1 MTLGLEALQAEVA
14 AIKPVK
20 RVGRVIAIE
29 GGCVLVSG
37 LCDIAALGDMVKIV
51 RKNNEFVLAEVS
63 QLKPDCVVLFPDGR
77 LDGVQVGDRIVHLGR
92 DLIWPDV
99 NWLGRVIDPYGNA
112 LDGLPLLRG
121 GEGLSL
127 QGEPINPAQ
136 RRGLGQR
143 LQTGLSVLNTVLP
156 IVRGQRVGLFAGSGV
171 GKSTLLGKLARG
183 LQADVVVIALVGE
196 RGREVREFVEKI
208 IGPTGM
214 ARAVVVAATSD
225 RSAITRRRCA
235 RAATTIAEYFRD
247 QGNHVVL
254 VLDSVTR
261 FAQAH
266 REIALASGE
275 PGTLGGFPPSVSQEI
290 SQLCERS
297 GPGTEFSG
305 DITAIFSVLVAGSD
319 MEEPVADML
328 RGFLDGHIVLDR
340 SIAERGRFPAIDVLR
355 SVSRSLPEAAEN
367 HENDLI
373 SRTRQTLSVYEQNE
387 MMIRASLYSSGSNEM
402 IDEAIDVWPRL
413 DDFFGSSE
421 AGNIEH
427 SFQKLANCFQPDDE
441 TVERAD

>member
-20 RVGRVIAIE
+20 RVGRVTAIE
-29 GGCVLVSG
+29 RGCVLVSG

-51 RKNNEFVLAEVS
+51 RKNDATVLAEVS
-63 QLKPDCVVLFPDGR
+63 QLKPEYLVLFPDGR

-92 DLIWPDV
+92 DLIWPDE

-121 GEGLSL
+121 REGMPL
-127 QGEPINPAQ
+127 QGGPVNPAQ
-136 RRGLGQR
+136 RRGLGAR

-171 GKSTLLGKLARG
+171 GKSTLLGKLATG

-196 RGREVREFVEKI
+196 RGREVQEFVEKI
-208 IGPTGM
+208 MGSSGM
-214 ARAVVVAATSD
+214 SRAVVVAATSD
-225 RSAITRRRCA
+225 RSAIMRRRCA

-275 PGTLGGFPPSVSQEI
+275 PGALGGFPPSVSQEI
-290 SQLCERS
+290 SQLCERA
-297 GPGTEFSG
+297 GPGIEFNG

-319 MEEPVADML
+319 MEEPIADML
-328 RGFLDGHIVLDR
+328 RGVLDGHIVLDR

-355 SVSRSLPEAAEN
+355 SVSRSLPEAADDLEN
-367 HENDLI
+367 KLI
-373 SRTRQTLSVYEQNE
+373 SRTRQALNVYEQNE
-387 MMIRASLYSSGSNEM
+387 MMIRASLYSAGSNHT
-402 IDEAIDVWPRL
+402 IDEAIEVWPKL
-413 DDFFGSSE
+413 DRFFASSE
-421 AGNIEH
+421 ADSIEE
-427 SFQKLANCFQPDDE
+427 SFKKLEACFLVEGE
-441 TVERAD
+441 TI